1 MFEDDVALLS
11 ALPRGPVTGRRALA
25 AAMLVVLLA
34 IPLGRDRVAGQES
47 AAAVSESPAAAPAP
61 SVKATQ
67 RDGRVTLSARDTP
80 LLDVL
85 SEFSRVSGIHIY
97 LEASV
102 SADESTT
109 IAFDNLP
116 PEDGLRRLLRAKNF
130 MFVYSGGGLSEVR
143 VYTDGKGQ
151 FQKLPTD
158 GRASRFGVPTRARR
172 AGDAQPSEESPSASS
187 PSTSM
192 SNEDR
197 EEALRMRTQALS
209 NPDPDERSA
218 GLEELVSIEDHQLAV
233 DTAMKVLE
241 NERVS
246 DVLQSALNIFSGVE
260 TAPIEP
266 VLAFLNAGRAQ
277 DSSVRIQALEF
288 LSDRGAGDPRV
299 RELLSQLAKN
309 DSDKDV
315 RESAQNLL
323 EDFQK

>member
-1 MFEDDVALLS
+1 
-11 ALPRGPVTGRRALA
+11 
-25 AAMLVVLLA
+25 MLVVLMA
-34 IPLGRDRVAGQES
+34 IPLGRDPVAAQDS
-47 AAAVSESPAAAPAP
+47 TAAVSESPAAAPAP
-61 SVKATQ
+61 TLKASQ
-67 RDGRVTLSARDTP
+67 RDGRVTLSAQDTP
-80 LLDVL
+80 LVDVL

-102 SADESTT
+102 SADEATT
-109 IAFDNLP
+109 IAFENLP

-151 FQKLPTD
+151 FQKLSTD
-158 GRASRFGVPTRARR
+158 GRASKFGVPTRARR
-172 AGDAQPSEESPSASS
+172 TADAKPSEESPSTA
-187 PSTSM
+187 M

-241 NERVS
+241 TERVS

-266 VLAFLNAGRAQ
+266 VLAFINAGRAQ
-277 DSSVRIQALEF
+277 ESSVRIQALEF

-323 EDFQK
+323 EDFQN